1 MKTNGQSYGLTPL
14 FDSRGSTIALT
25 DINANITDWME
36 YSPYAMTTYR
46 LGTNDTPFLYNGQF
60 GVQTDISGL
69 LYMRARYYNP
79 YISRF
84 LNADPSGFAGG
95 LNFYAFC
102 NDNPISM
109 EDPFGLGFWSSTGSF
124 VEGAAVGVGVAALVV
139 LAAPEIAAGGAAALV
154 WASAGTIA
162 APTAATI
169 ATGTVS
175 GGLLLAGGY
184 GAYQT
189 AVVNLPQ
196 QAGAATVTG
205 NWDAVAF
212 SAGTVAGGFTV
223 GTLPGIVGDSSGG
236 RTLAN
241 DLMAGMG
248 QGPSQAPNTWDL
260 GAILD
265 YESANGYKSS
275 MGPPGLSWLAT
286 SPTPFMGGSTATGI
300 AAGVGQLAQ
309 PSGTSPT
316 GK

>member
-1 MKTNGQSYGLTPL
+1 
-14 FDSRGSTIALT
+14 
-25 DINANITDWME
+25 
-36 YSPYAMTTYR
+36 
-46 LGTNDTPFLYNGQF
+46 
-60 GVQTDISGL
+60 
-69 LYMRARYYNP
+69 MRARYYNP
-79 YISRF
+79 YICRF
-84 LNADPSGFAGG
+84 INADPSGFNGG